1 MNNSNYEDLGF
12 EVNYNL
18 HPKFTVK
25 SIGAG
30 TFEGRSFNAS
40 LKISTR
46 NISERLNQKT
56 GAYDEIEEKIVFKFP
71 CENDTQ
77 AGDLLDTFRRFRSS
91 GEVIHLKGNLPNQN
105 GEVLVLN
112 NVMEFIS
119 KDIKDSKTKD
129 VKK

>member
-1 MNNSNYEDLGF
+1 MNSLSYEDIGF
-12 EVNYNL
+12 EVSYDL

-25 SIGAG
+25 SVGAG
-30 TFEGRSFNAS
+30 AFEGRSFNAS

-46 NISERLNQKT
+46 NVFERLNQKT

-71 CENDTQ
+71 CENDSQ

-91 GEVIHLKGNLPNQN
+91 GEVVHLKGNLPNQN
-105 GEVLVLN
+105 NEVLVLN

-119 KDIKDSKTKD
+119 KDIKDLKSKEI
-129 VKK
+129 KK